1 MNSIKL
7 IKELNSRM
15 KSSLR
20 RDFNLSA
27 SGAYFFEIEGTEKA
41 LNRIGQENEEVC
53 VWKWFEDIWL
63 YMSVTFKKVGKEVE
77 PFTSLSFFQK
87 VDNSFYQLFRAEWDR
102 YANIGESNHPQ
113 PHWHITSNLALE
125 KDLKDFVEDVEKEEE
140 SNAGLFSELIQ
151 ENRDIT
157 IDVHRMHFAMA
168 GEWPDTGNMVNSII
182 DEERFISWIA
192 NLLNHVRKEL
202 EYVKG

>member
-1 MNSIKL
+1 M
-7 IKELNSRM
+7 E
-15 KSSLR
+15 
-20 RDFNLSA
+20 
-27 SGAYFFEIEGTEKA
+27 GEIPPWTFK
-41 LNRIGQENEEVC
+41 INEEKILEDEINEV
-53 VWKWFEDIWL
+53 VSIFE
-63 YMSVTFKKVGKEVE
+63 KVGVDKILVGSKVDKEVE
-77 PFTSLSFFQK
+77 PFMSLSFFQK

-102 YANIGESNHPQ
+102 FANIGESNHPQ

-125 KDLKDFVEDVEKEEE
+125 KDLKDFVEDVEKEEA

-157 IDVHRMHFAMA
+157 IDVHKMHFAMA